1 MDTPYTKWT
10 PGVTIPNFSQD
21 PLATEGE
28 ATPGPDDLNPAVDP
42 DAREEIERIK
52 AKQRAY
58 AQRDDKLVRTV
69 PQIGFDPDPTDEPN
83 PFVFDDIGR
92 TVDQEI
98 DDVFG
103 QDLFQW

>member
-1 MDTPYTKWT
+1 MDQPYSYWT
-10 PGVTIPNFSQD
+10 PGHVVPSFSKA
-21 PLATEGE
+21 PLADEGE
-28 ATPGPDDLNPAVDP
+28 ATIGDDDLNPAVDP

-52 AKQRAY
+52 RKQRAY

-98 DDVFG
+98 DDVFSR
-103 QDLFQW
+103 DLFQW